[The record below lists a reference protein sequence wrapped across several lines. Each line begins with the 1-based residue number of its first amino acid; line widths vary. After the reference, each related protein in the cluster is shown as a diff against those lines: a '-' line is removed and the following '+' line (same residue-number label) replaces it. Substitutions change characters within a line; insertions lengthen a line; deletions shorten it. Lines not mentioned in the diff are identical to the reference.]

1 MAGKLGVLT
10 LDLIARIGQFV
21 EPMKNAERQTKTS
34 ASNMARD
41 FEEADKGISMSAKNI
56 GLSLAGVA
64 ASYVSIDRLINTQRT
79 FDKLN
84 AGLITAT
91 GSAEG
96 AAAAFDSLQKFAKE
110 TPYGLEQSVGAFI
123 KLTNLGLK
131 PSEAA
136 LTSYGNTAAAMGK
149 DLDQMIEAVADATT
163 GEFERLK
170 EFGIKAS
177 QENGKVSLTF
187 KGQTTTIRNNAKEI
201 EKYLLDLGNVDF
213 AGAMENRMKTLDGS
227 IANLEDTID
236 GLFLKVSQSGIGDA
250 IKAGVDGASESL
262 ETLGDNLDTVGDIA
276 LVVGAIFAG
285 RYASSMVGS
294 IQKTVAASIEQ
305 KQALV
310 AEQAESVKL
319 LGVQAQRAR
328 QNVALALT
336 EVNLAHADFNNATTA
351 AARAAATQRLTAA
364 NIALAISEKQASIAT
379 TAYTAATG
387 AATVA
392 TSRLA
397 ATKALLLGLTGG
409 WVGLGITVASVAT
422 GYLMMRDGADDSTKS
437 LRENNESVDDA
448 IKKYKE
454 LDEVKRRAQL
464 VSEKNTLQDLAKEYD
479 EVNSKLITAT
489 YSFSRHNDM
498 TSEQSKQ
505 VNALI
510 AEYKKTGD
518 IDQFSGKINALN
530 FINETGKDKFNTLA
544 GSVKTAGNEF
554 KTQKTFVSQ
563 MEPALKGVGD
573 QAKQTAGEVAGLSEE
588 IKKLLSTNKEAML
601 KNTSLNAMIGAGADP
616 KLAEYLYEARKAQ
629 GILGTSKML
638 SEDVRKSVLA
648 RYNSEIGLNKTLEER
663 AKIEERNKK
672 LIEAQGNAM
681 KVNALVASNAA
692 KANAEALEAAKN
704 LPKGLLSAVNM
715 VESPKSNSATSR
727 AGAGGPMQ
735 FMPATADRYKVDIK
749 SVESSYRGASNY
761 LKDLLK
767 MFDGDLENALRAYN
781 WGEGNMQNYL
791 KYGSGMKPLGNNK
804 FQKGYFPNYPMPKET
819 REYSGKVM
827 GFMGGASGVS
837 FTEGYS
843 YDDWLK
849 EQEQFAIERE
859 KLEKEV
865 VETKKAI
872 QVSYY
877 NEWQNLEYDNQ
888 ERIKEIEKA
897 FATDPTERDRLL
909 GLQQKAYEDDVA
921 NWIKAQDDR
930 VKAENE
936 ANQQI
941 ILARQNAFAMMNGP
955 LGDMVQTGVEASAR
969 ASMNPE
975 EYQRWQMNNEQQDGY
990 SQLGDDLY
998 SARSGIESNEYL
1010 SETEKYQ
1017 QLNDAYKVYLD
1028 GKKALTEEYA
1038 KQEAEYAQYQHDNQ
1052 LSMYGSLLSQAGTVW
1067 GSMTEMV
1074 KDAAGE
1080 GSAAYKAMFLAQQAI
1095 AIGQAIINTE
1105 LGATKALAEGGMI
1118 MGMPAATMVRAMGYA
1133 SVGLIAAQTI
1143 QGMAHD
1149 GIDNIP
1155 KEGTWLLDKGE
1166 RVVDSRTNADLKGM
1180 IANQKNGSGDV
1191 NISVQVNDSGVST
1204 QSNQSDQ
1211 KQLGQM
1217 IGNAVRTV
1225 IRQEQRQ
1232 GGLLSK

>member
-1 MAGKLGVLT
+1 MAGNLGVLT
-10 LDLIARIGQFV
+10 LNLVARIGQFV
-21 EPMKNAERQTKTS
+21 EPMNQAERK
-34 ASNMARD
+34 ARD
-41 FEEADKGISMSAKNI
+41 ASEGIADSFNTASLAAKAFGAVVAGASVAGVTAFVNQTINAGNEVQKFSQLANASMAQFQYYAKGAETAGISMESFADKMKDMQDRIGDFQQTGGGPLADFFENI
-56 GLSLAGVA
+56 APLVGVTIQQFQKLSGPEALQL
-64 ASYVSIDRLINTQRT
+64 YY
-79 FDKLN
+79 
-84 AGLITAT
+84 
-91 GSAEG
+91 
-96 AAAAFDSLQKFAKE
+96 DSLQKVGATQNDMKFYMEAIISDSSLLIPLLENGGEGFKKWGDAAERANAIMSDEMIENLALAKE
-110 TPYGLEQSVGAFI
+110 NVQLLNLQWEGAKNTLI
-123 KLTNLGLK
+123 NGSMPAIQATIDNMDALTNATMIAGAYLAGSYIPTLAIATKGLVTDTVAK
-131 PSEAA
+131 ISNIASTRAKTLADYEVAKANLAA
-136 LTSYGNTAAAMGK
+136 TAAMVRAMG
-149 DLDQMIEAVADATT
+149 VANAQTAAMMANARAAYQQAAAAKATM
-163 GEFERLK
+163 
-170 EFGIKAS
+170 
-177 QENGKVSLTF
+177 
-187 KGQTTTIRNNAKEI
+187 
-201 EKYLLDLGNVDF
+201 F
-213 AGAMENRMKTLDGS
+213 AG
-227 IANLEDTID
+227 
-236 GLFLKVSQSGIGDA
+236 SG
-250 IKAGVDGASESL
+250 
-262 ETLGDNLDTVGDIA
+262 
-276 LVVGAIFAG
+276 
-285 RYASSMVGS
+285 
-294 IQKTVAASIEQ
+294 
-305 KQALV
+305 
-310 AEQAESVKL
+310 L
-319 LGVQAQRAR
+319 LGV
-328 QNVALALT
+328 
-336 EVNLAHADFNNATTA
+336 
-351 AARAAATQRLTAA
+351 
-364 NIALAISEKQASIAT
+364 
-379 TAYTAATG
+379 
-387 AATVA
+387 
-392 TSRLA
+392 
-397 ATKALLLGLTGG
+397 LGGP
-409 WVGLGITVASVAT
+409 VGLGITMASVAA
-422 GYLMMRDGADDSTKS
+422 GYLLMKDGAEKATASIDIQGKS
-437 LRENNESVDDA
+437 VADLVVKYRE
-448 IKKYKE
+448 
-454 LDEVKRRAQL
+454 L
-464 VSEKNTLQDLAKEYD
+464 NTLQRDNETKALADQVEDLGLKYRVASSDLYSFMEALPISDEKIATFTKLNSELSQGRISSNEYYEAVKNVNILTDSQLSKIRGLVGGYVEAKNKFNEAETAQDALANSMGSTTQKAKE
-479 EVNSKLITAT
+479 
-489 YSFSRHNDM
+489 
-498 TSEQSKQ
+498 
-505 VNALI
+505 
-510 AEYKKTGD
+510 
-518 IDQFSGKINALN
+518 
-530 FINETGKDKFNTLA
+530 
-544 GSVKTAGNEF
+544 
-554 KTQKTFVSQ
+554 
-563 MEPALKGVGD
+563 
-573 QAKQTAGEVAGLSEE
+573 QAAEVAGLSEE

-681 KVNALVASNAA
+681 KVNALVAANAA
-692 KANAEALEAAKN
+692 KANATALESAKN

-715 VESPKSNSATSR
+715 VESPHSNSAKSG

-735 FMPATADRYKVDIK
+735 FMPPTADRYKVDIN

-767 MFDGDLENALRAYN
+767 MFDGDMENALRAYN

-791 KYGSGMKPLGNNK
+791 KYGSGMKKENGK
-804 FQKGYFPNYPMPKET
+804 WQKGYFADKPMPKET

-827 GFMGGASGVS
+827 GYLGGSSGVS
-837 FTEGYS
+837 FTEDYS
-843 YDDWLK
+843 FDDWLK

-990 SQLGDDLY
+990 SQLGDSLS
-998 SARSGIESNEYL
+998 SARSGIEDNEYL

-1180 IANQKNGSGDV
+1180 IANQKNGGGDV
-1191 NISVQVNDSGVST
+1191 NISVQVNDSGVTT

-1232 GGLLSK
+1232 GGLLAR